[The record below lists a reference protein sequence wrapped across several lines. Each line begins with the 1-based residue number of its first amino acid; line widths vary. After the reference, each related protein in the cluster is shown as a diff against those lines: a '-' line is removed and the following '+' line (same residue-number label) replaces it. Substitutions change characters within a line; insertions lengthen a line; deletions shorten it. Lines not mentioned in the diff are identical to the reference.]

1 MKTCLILLLMV
12 SSNSLRAQDPISE
25 IIRQGI
31 KKMIV
36 AVDLKIQRLQNRTIW
51 LQNLQKTLEN
61 KMSKLQLRQIAD
73 WVEKQ
78 RKQYADYFEEL
89 EQVKTVL
96 LYMGRLKDIISQQK
110 LLVEEYQAAWSLFKR
125 DDHFTESEKEYMLKV
140 YTGMLNQTVRHTEQ
154 LGLVIRSFVTKMS
167 DAQRLAL
174 IGEVGEAVQQT
185 LMDLRSF
192 NENNKLLS
200 LYRATDRA
208 DLTYIKKLY
217 GL

>member
-1 MKTCLILLLMV
+1 MKTCCMVLLVL
-12 SSNSLRAQDPISE
+12 SSLSLRAQDPISE

-31 KKMIV
+31 KKVIV

-96 LYMGRLKDIISQQK
+96 LYLGRLKDIISQQK
-110 LLVEEYQAAWSLFKR
+110 LLVQEYQAAWSLFKR
-125 DDHFTESEKEYMLKV
+125 DDHFTDSEKEYMLKV
-140 YTGMLNQTVRHTEQ
+140 YTGMLNQTGRQTEQ

-174 IGEVGEAVQQT
+174 IGEVGQAVEQT

-200 LYRATDRA
+200 LYRATEGA

>member
-1 MKTCLILLLMV
+1 MKTCWILLLMV
-12 SSNSLRAQDPISE
+12 SSFSLRAQDPISE
-25 IIRQGI
+25 IIRKGI
-31 KKMIV
+31 KKVIV

-125 DDHFTESEKEYMLKV
+125 DDHFTDSEKEYMLKV

-200 LYRATDRA
+200 LYRAADRA

>member
-1 MKTCLILLLMV
+1 MRVLWILLLV
-12 SSNSLRAQDPISE
+12 LSSISSKSQDPISE

-31 KKMIV
+31 KKVIV

-96 LYMGRLKDIISQQK
+96 LYLGRLKDIISQQK

-125 DDHFTESEKEYMLKV
+125 DDHFTDSEKAYMIKV
-140 YTGMLNQTVRHTEQ
+140 YTGMLNQTDRQTEQ

-174 IGEVGEAVQQT
+174 IDEVAEAVQQT

-200 LYRATDRA
+200 LYRATDGA